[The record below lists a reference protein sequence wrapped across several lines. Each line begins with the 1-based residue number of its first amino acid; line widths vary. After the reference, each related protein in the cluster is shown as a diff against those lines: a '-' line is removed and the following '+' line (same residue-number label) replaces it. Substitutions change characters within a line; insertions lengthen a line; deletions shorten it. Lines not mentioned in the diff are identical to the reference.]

1 MSKLPRVTGNEM
13 VRALQRAGFV
23 EDRQKGS
30 HLTLL
35 HPETRLR
42 TVVPI
47 RGRALGPGLTHSILK
62 QAGLTAEDL
71 RRLLK

>member
-1 MSKLPRVTGNEM
+1 MSKLPRVTGKEM
-13 VRALQRAGFV
+13 VRA
-23 EDRQKGS
+23 
-30 HLTLL
+30 
-35 HPETRLR
+35 RLR

-62 QAGLTAEDL
+62 QAGLPAEDL